1 MKRQE
6 ESKTEA
12 SQAPSDPLITG
23 PSKLLRSPLHVEITT
38 AADKMVPSNL
48 QEELSLLPIK
58 IHEYRP

>member
-38 AADKMVPSNL
+38 AADKMVPSKPSRGVIFITYKN
-48 QEELSLLPIK
+48 P
-58 IHEYRP
+58 